1 MAADLAHAH
10 AARIHG
16 DDLVVEIGKTA
27 LIFGDQLWIEGASP
41 IPRNRQ
47 GHLRRARQY
56 RLLRGAIATI
66 GVAPAFTLAL
76 KVLVKFG
83 AQNALRQRLL
93 QIVDETA
100 RGKNLGRIAARQK
113 PVQQFFLNSHVMSL
127 LSIIMA
133 SSTKFLT
140 VPLRIRHIRTRPYT
154 PKTNGKAER
163 FIQTMKRRW
172 AYKFVFKTSAHRAAS
187 LRPWVTHYNH
197 QRPHRS
203 LGKKTPMQRLRETRQ
218 QAA

>member
-140 VPLRIRHIRTRPYT
+140 VPGSAARASVSGSSRPACGRVR
-154 PKTNGKAER
+154 PAKGRSSAAAER
-163 FIQTMKRRW
+163 CARR
-172 AYKFVFKTSAHRAAS
+172 
-187 LRPWVTHYNH
+187 
-197 QRPHRS
+197 
-203 LGKKTPMQRLRETRQ
+203 
-218 QAA
+218 

>member
-140 VPLRIRHIRTRPYT
+140 VPPAGTEIDD
-154 PKTNGKAER
+154 AV
-163 FIQTMKRRW
+163 
-172 AYKFVFKTSAHRAAS
+172 A
-187 LRPWVTHYNH
+187 
-197 QRPHRS
+197 
-203 LGKKTPMQRLRETRQ
+203 
-218 QAA
+218 

>member
-27 LIFGDQLWIEGASP
+27 LIFGDQLRVESAGP
-41 IPRNRQ
+41 VTRNRQ
-47 GHLRRARQY
+47 RHLRRARQY
-56 RLLRGAIATI
+56 RLLRGPIAAI

-100 RGKNLGRIAARQK
+100 RGKNLGRIAASQK
-113 PVQQFFLNSHVMSL
+113 LVQEVLLDSHLML
-127 LSIIMA
+127 PRFP
-133 SSTKFLT
+133 SSW
-140 VPLRIRHIRTRPYT
+140 P
-154 PKTNGKAER
+154 
-163 FIQTMKRRW
+163 QTQD
-172 AYKFVFKTSAHRAAS
+172 S
-187 LRPWVTHYNH
+187 
-197 QRPHRS
+197 
-203 LGKKTPMQRLRETRQ
+203 
-218 QAA
+218 